1 MHCNILILRFLSQ
14 ISSPHMELIE
24 FTIPGSRRD
33 LNVEFDW
40 DQLEAAL
47 EDPKFEYLRCVRFV
61 IDGNNSRTNTKEFIR
76 TQLSAVNRRGIL
88 EIDSY

>member
-1 MHCNILILRFLSQ
+1 
-14 ISSPHMELIE
+14 MELIE